1 MVAKPGLVAD
11 FQIVSQSCQYRE
23 QNKPIKLIIRK
34 LYGGV
39 GGGGGGGVG
48 RRVSSQHLEVPDC
61 AVAARVVSRAEVI

>member
-34 LYGGV
+34 LYGG
-39 GGGGGGGVG
+39 GGGGGG
-48 RRVSSQHLEVPDC
+48 RRVSSQHLEEPETVQWQPEQ
-61 AVAARVVSRAEVI
+61 SAERK